1 MMQQLGN
8 DAAGKLLLR
17 LTVGGL
23 MLFHGASKLMH
34 PGSVDFIGGKLTESG
49 LPALLAYGVY
59 VGEIIAPLMLILG
72 ILSRVGGLLVVT
84 SIVMLDKLRI
94 DDPVGAISV
103 HVVKDSA
110 LNFSWWCRRWWR
122 GRRWSRRG
130 SWSLETIEVR
140 GRNEPILV
148 VVVPAGSDAAKA
160 RN

>member
-49 LPALLAYGVY
+49 LPALLAYGAY

-72 ILSRVGGLLVVT
+72 ILSRVGGLLVVVNMLFAVLLVHT
-84 SIVMLDKLRI
+84 GDILALTEHGGWRLELQAFYLFGALAIVLL
-94 DDPVGAISV
+94 
-103 HVVKDSA
+103 
-110 LNFSWWCRRWWR
+110 
-122 GRRWSRRG
+122 G
-130 SWSLETIEVR
+130 SGKYAVR
-140 GRNEPILV
+140 P
-148 VVVPAGSDAAKA
+148 D
-160 RN
+160 